1 MPVQILIPASE
12 VKNRQG
18 IPLIL
23 ENGNICSR
31 CGQSPA
37 DFFEIHRLIYRV
49 GFRSTHLYGKRY
61 KISSDYQLKLKVC
74 ETCFQ
79 SDFLTHPELMDDD
92 KSPLARITRF
102 YSTAWSIGGLLA
114 AVGFLL
120 LTPIIPQI
128 GILKLIKQLWQLP
141 VILGVLVLFLT
152 WLSQRKYQSK
162 VLREIEDRNPGFR
175 PLPRAEMHPFVL
187 RDEED
192 LTLTA
197 LEVVLINEP
206 WAKACA
212 QKNQWEYGQ
221 VSNPEEDTLKKG

>member
-23 ENGNICSR
+23 ENGNSCSR

-37 DFFEIHRLIYRV
+37 DFFEIHRLVYRV
-49 GFRSTHLYGKRY
+49 GFRSTHLYGKRF
-61 KISSDYQLKLKVC
+61 KISSKYQLNIRLC

-92 KSPLARITRF
+92 KSPLARISRF
-102 YSTAWSIGGLLA
+102 YSAAWTIGGLFA
-114 AVGFLL
+114 ALGFLL

-128 GILKLIKQLWQLP
+128 GVLTRIKTLWQVP
-141 VILGVLVLFLT
+141 VIFGVLVLFLT

-162 VLREIEDRNPGFR
+162 VLHEMEKRNPDFR
-175 PLPRAEMHPFVL
+175 PLPRAEVHPYVL

-197 LEVVLINEP
+197 LEIILLNEP

-212 QKNQWEYGQ
+212 SQHQWKCEQ
-221 VSNPEEDTLKKG
+221 DLNPEDDTLKKG